1 MRQVFAL
8 CGITLSIK
16 RWAEYNKKCYDS
28 QNIPRETHVVSV
40 LAPYNILYGFGAVL
54 FYIGAVKL
62 QHKSIAVQVAIMTAF
77 ATTLELLCGLILWY
91 GLGMRAWDYSNNFLN
106 YKGIICVG
114 FSAVWGIAA
123 FTFAKLS
130 PRIET
135 LLKQCT
141 GKPWKVACTA
151 LSIVMVLDLCMTGTS
166 IARWSERHYNIPAQT
181 RIQKELDTEAPDDWM
196 QSRFIEW
203 KFLDG
208 K

>member
-91 GLGMRAWDYSNNFLN
+91 GLGMRAWVFLPFGELPHLPLQN
-106 YKGIICVG
+106 YPHV
-114 FSAVWGIAA
+114 S
-123 FTFAKLS
+123 
-130 PRIET
+130 
-135 LLKQCT
+135 
-141 GKPWKVACTA
+141 KP
-151 LSIVMVLDLCMTGTS
+151 
-166 IARWSERHYNIPAQT
+166 
-181 RIQKELDTEAPDDWM
+181 
-196 QSRFIEW
+196 F
-203 KFLDG
+203 
-208 K
+208 

>member
-1 MRQVFAL
+1 
-8 CGITLSIK
+8 
-16 RWAEYNKKCYDS
+16 
-28 QNIPRETHVVSV
+28 
-40 LAPYNILYGFGAVL
+40 
-54 FYIGAVKL
+54 
-62 QHKSIAVQVAIMTAF
+62 
-77 ATTLELLCGLILWY
+77 
-91 GLGMRAWDYSNNFLN
+91 MRAWDYSNNFLN

-166 IARWSERHYNIPAQT
+166 IARWSERHYNIPEHT
-181 RIQKELDTEAPDDWM
+181 RIQKELDTEVPDDWM